1 VPAQSNAAT
10 SYLSQ
15 QVLSASPAR
24 LVFMLYERAISSLHE
39 AVAAIDAGQIEARW
53 RANKRATEIVTPMWT
68 TLDCERGGEIAANL
82 HRLFAYMLRRMPDI
96 DIKNDRNTATEVIQ
110 LLQPLRDAWRDL
122 SNAPVTPMEPPARTK
137 ALAPKPVP
145 APAGQP
151 MMRTSISA

>member
-15 QVLSASPAR
+15 QILSASPAR

-53 RANKRATEIVTPMWT
+53 RANKRATEIVTHMWS

-122 SNAPVTPMEPPARTK
+122 SNAPIAPMEPPAK
-137 ALAPKPVP
+137 AKPMSKPVP
-145 APAGQP
+145 APATP
-151 MMRTSISA
+151 PLMRTSISA

>member
-1 VPAQSNAAT
+1 VPAQSKAAT

-15 QVLSASPAR
+15 QVLNASPAR

-53 RANKRATEIVTPMWT
+53 RANKRATEIVTHMWS
-68 TLDCERGGEIAANL
+68 TLDRERGGEIAANL

-96 DIKNDRNTATEVIQ
+96 DLKNDRNTATEVIQ

-122 SNAPVTPMEPPARTK
+122 SNAPVTPMEPPGK
-137 ALAPKPVP
+137 AKLLAPKPAPSP
-145 APAGQP
+145 ATPP